1 MSDHKHAVLKIDP
14 EFQALIP
21 PLTIDERKILEESII
36 TEGCREAICIW
47 HGMILDGHNRYEI
60 CTRHGIPF
68 RVTTIPINSRE
79 EAIAW
84 ICDNQLGRRN
94 ITEETR
100 KYLIGKRYHAEKTIT
115 NNNRYGRNQY
125 APKSEDDEFETPE
138 GQKQYHWTAKK
149 LGKEYHVSHT
159 TIQKY
164 GAFSR
169 AVDAL
174 EKKDPTLPPKILSGA
189 VKMSHENL
197 VHLSK
202 LSTREVKK
210 LGRQFRDNSS
220 SYVRYADSRKGM
232 EESGLRPNVLQIRD
246 IGAVKEMPTF
256 DPDSEISGLT
266 LTIPTWVGSIE
277 RAKKATN
284 MQFTTKAAR
293 KQLEQMLLQLR
304 RAIDEMVTDIRGC
317 DHG

>member
-1 MSDHKHAVLKIDP
+1 MADHKHAVLKIDP
-14 EFQALIP
+14 EFQSLIP
-21 PLTIDERKILEESII
+21 PLTLDERKILEESII
-36 TEGCREAICIW
+36 AEGCREAICIW

-60 CTRHGIPF
+60 CTRHGISF
-68 RVTTIPINSRE
+68 RVCTIPINTRE

-125 APKSEDDEFETPE
+125 ASIPEGDDGEIPE
-138 GQKQYHWTAKK
+138 GQRQYHWTAKK

-164 GAFSR
+164 GAFSK

-174 EKKDPTLPPKILSGA
+174 GKKDPALPPKILSGSI
-189 VKMSHENL
+189 KMSHENL

-202 LSTREVKK
+202 LSSKEVKK
-210 LGRQFRDNSS
+210 LGRQLRDNSS
-220 SYVRYADSRKGM
+220 SYVRYSDARKGM
-232 EESGLRPNVLQIRD
+232 EETGLTPSVLQMRD
-246 IGAVKEMPTF
+246 IGAVKEMPSF
-256 DPDSEISGLT
+256 DPDSEISSLT
-266 LTIPTWVGSIE
+266 LTIPTWVSSIE
-277 RAKKATN
+277 RTKKATN

-304 RAIDEMVTDIRGC
+304 SAIDEIVTDIREV
-317 DHG
+317 